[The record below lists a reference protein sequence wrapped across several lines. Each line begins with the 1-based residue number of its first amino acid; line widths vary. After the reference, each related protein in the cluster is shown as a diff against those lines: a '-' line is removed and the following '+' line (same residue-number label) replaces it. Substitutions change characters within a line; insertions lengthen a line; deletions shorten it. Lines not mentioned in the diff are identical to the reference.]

1 MFKEHVCQ
9 CQKSKVMAKGL
20 KRTKAIVSRSLLD
33 IKYIFY
39 CQNTWQ
45 NIPETIWKTSTKANH
60 THASSPFSSL
70 RHYFAPNCFG
80 HRAQCN

>member
-1 MFKEHVCQ
+1 MYKEHVCQ

-33 IKYIFY
+33 IKYIFTTKHLTKHSRK
-39 CQNTWQ
+39 NL
-45 NIPETIWKTSTKANH
+45 KTSTKANH

>member
-1 MFKEHVCQ
+1 MQCCKRCRTKINTFSKVRKTCLEHVCQ

-39 CQNTWQ
+39 CQNT
-45 NIPETIWKTSTKANH
+45 
-60 THASSPFSSL
+60 
-70 RHYFAPNCFG
+70 
-80 HRAQCN
+80 